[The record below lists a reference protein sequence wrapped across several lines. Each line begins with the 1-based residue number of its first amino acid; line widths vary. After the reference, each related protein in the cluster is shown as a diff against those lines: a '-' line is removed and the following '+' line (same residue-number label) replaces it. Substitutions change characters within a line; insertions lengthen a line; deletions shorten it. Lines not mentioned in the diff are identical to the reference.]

1 MIKRFK
7 KFEELEWGRFWNEE
21 TFNFLEEVF
30 VDFLYPV
37 GKEYPSKSDTIK
49 MGTNMMASYVIFIP
63 FSGRTIPEFN
73 TLLIK
78 IEDRIEMI
86 KGELPNIGYDIELIS
101 SRIKLSIWN
110 R

>member
-7 KFEELEWGRFWNEE
+7 KFEWGRFWNEE

-49 MGTNMMASYVIFIP
+49 MGTNMYKRF
-63 FSGRTIPEFN
+63 
-73 TLLIK
+73 LIL
-78 IEDRIEMI
+78 IYTQMI
-86 KGELPNIGYDIELIS
+86 RMI
-101 SRIKLSIWN
+101 
-110 R
+110 